1 MYEFIILS
9 LLMRAPMHGYLIAKI
24 ANDQI
29 GPWAKIS
36 RGTLSTILGKLEE
49 VGLIALA
56 APDPSP
62 QNRRQSRTFAITEA
76 GRSRFYQM
84 MHDTSS
90 NLSDYQRLFYLK
102 LVFFDLIRPEERL
115 LLWSHYL
122 TYCQTTAL
130 YLQTEAASLRNELA
144 GESNSVFREHAL
156 KVMTR
161 MEQQWRAEVAWAIAE
176 RAREAGTEASE
187 TAAPDEMAP

>member
-56 APDPSP
+56 TPDPAP
-62 QNRRQSRTFAITEA
+62 PNRRQSRTFTITEA

-122 TYCQTTAL
+122 IYCQTTAL

-144 GESNSVFREHAL
+144 GESNTDFRDHAL

-161 MEQQWRAEVAWAIAE
+161 MEQQWRAEVDWAIEE
-176 RAREAGTEASE
+176 RAREAATEAPE
-187 TAAPDEMAP
+187 TAAIDETIP

>member
-9 LLMRAPMHGYLIAKI
+9 LLMRSPMHGYLIAKI

-49 VGLIALA
+49 VGLTAPA
-56 APDPSP
+56 APGPSP
-62 QNRRQSRTFAITEA
+62 QGRRQSRTFAITEA
-76 GRSRFYQM
+76 GRIRFYQM

-130 YLQTEAASLRNELA
+130 YLQTEAAALRNELA
-144 GESNSVFREHAL
+144 GEANSVFREHAL

-161 MEQQWRAEVAWAIAE
+161 MEQQWRNEVAWAAE
-176 RAREAGTEASE
+176 ERTREAEAAARDTATTDE
-187 TAAPDEMAP
+187 TTS